1 MYTLLRRSCSIN
13 PLRVAPSTTFSRSLS
28 LSAPALTSS
37 LSERLQQRRTTNAAN
52 AERASNTPLHQAPS
66 TETPQ
71 SAQGNVPTDLL
82 NLTQRAIEADPKEAG
97 RLRRRRREEQ
107 QRAVRLKRERKE
119 NAKRVIELKRN
130 AAKAEDEEETV
141 QKQNVTDQS
150 GGKGEESGENVS

>member
-1 MYTLLRRSCSIN
+1 LT
-13 PLRVAPSTTFSRSLS
+13 PSTTFSRSLS
-28 LSAPALTSS
+28 LSTPALTSS

-52 AERASNTPLHQAPS
+52 AETASNTPPNQS
-66 TETPQ
+66 TSKPPPQ
-71 SAQGNVPTDLL
+71 SAQVNVPTDLL

-130 AAKAEDEEETV
+130 AAKAEDGGETV
-141 QKQNVTDQS
+141 QKQNVTEQS
-150 GGKGEESGENVS
+150 DGKAEESGENVS

>member
-1 MYTLLRRSCSIN
+1 
-13 PLRVAPSTTFSRSLS
+13 
-28 LSAPALTSS
+28 
-37 LSERLQQRRTTNAAN
+37 
-52 AERASNTPLHQAPS
+52 
-66 TETPQ
+66 
-71 SAQGNVPTDLL
+71 
-82 NLTQRAIEADPKEAG
+82 LTQRAIEADPKEAG